1 MPIRQ
6 FRHVPI
12 SIYLKTYADLGYV
25 RNYPYYEEQQFNTR
39 LSDKLLFGTGFGAD
53 IVGFYDIVLRFEY
66 SFNAEGE
73 HGFFF
78 HVKRE
83 F

>member
-1 MPIRQ
+1 MPAEQ
-6 FRHVPI
+6 FRHIPI

-25 RNYPYYEEQQFNTR
+25 QNYPYYEELDINTR
-39 LSDKLLFGTGFGAD
+39 LSNNVLAGTGFGLD
-53 IVGFYDIVLRFEY
+53 VVGFYDIVLRFEY

-73 HGFFF
+73 QGFFF
-78 HVKRE
+78 HVKKE